1 MAFKPITVSQVSQ
14 YVKQIFDA
22 EELLHGICVVGEISG
37 WSYLR
42 GTSYF
47 TLKDENSAISC
58 VCFTADKFNDFK
70 NGDSV
75 MVVGSVKYYTK
86 TGKLNFNAIKI
97 EPYGENVLYQKFL
110 ELKKSLEDKG
120 YFLPECKKPIPKQI
134 KRIGVV
140 SSEGGA
146 VIQDIINIRTRRNPA
161 IDIVLYPV
169 KVQGVGAENEIAHGI
184 SVLDNYNVDVI
195 VVARGGGSF
204 EDLAPFNTEIVAD
217 AVFYCKKPLVS
228 AVGHETD
235 YTIIDFCS
243 DLRAPTPSAAA
254 ELLCEDAGFLSERV
268 KNYTKK
274 LAITAKRYCENKAFF
289 LKNAVYNLYND
300 YKYLYENNAENL
312 NSKCLNLFKLSKS
325 FIENKYLLLTS
336 KTTIL
341 NKLNPKEVLKLGY
354 AIIKKGT
361 SFATS
366 ATSIS
371 AGDDICLGL
380 KDGNIFAKVDKVEVK
395 QWITKMEW
403 KSLKILFQG

>member
-254 ELLCEDAGFLSERV
+254 ELLCPDVSAR
-268 KNYTKK
+268 KN
-274 LAITAKRYCENKAFF
+274 
-289 LKNAVYNLYND
+289 
-300 YKYLYENNAENL
+300 KYLTMCKSFLTNMKRFFQYKVDILNVNAENL
-312 NSKCLNLFKLSKS
+312 IKD
-325 FIENKYLLLTS
+325 Y
-336 KTTIL
+336 
-341 NKLNPKEVLKLGY
+341 Y
-354 AIIKKGT
+354 AIPSNVWDSILQDYTTQFKSGIKKPQLAHINIDVRLYNEEEKNQESEIVRLAHDFFGENV
-361 SFATS
+361 SF
-366 ATSIS
+366 
-371 AGDDICLGL
+371 
-380 KDGNIFAKVDKVEVK
+380 E
-395 QWITKMEW
+395 
-403 KSLKILFQG
+403 